1 MKQNGAGRV
10 VTDDAVGPLLSS
22 LARGTIGGMRVTLRH
37 FGAALADYLR
47 GWPGRR
53 GGSGTLVQSPADRG
67 MFTVEYPEQRIA
79 VPENFR
85 YLPILLYDEDDS
97 IRCTS
102 CGICAKVCPPQ
113 CIWIVRTA
121 GPDGKPIPEPAAF
134 TIDTSIC
141 MSCGYC
147 AEYCPFDA
155 IKMDHRYEMASFERK
170 ESLLH
175 RKQQLMVSTAYY
187 AKIHPTD
194 WAAEEA
200 ERLAKEA
207 KDREKAEA
215 AAASSAASAAAPAT
229 PPTS

>member
-1 MKQNGAGRV
+1 MEPNGSGRV
-10 VTDDAVGPLLSS
+10 VTDDAVGPLLAS
-22 LARGTIGGMRVTLRH
+22 LARGTLGGMRITIRH
-37 FGAALADYLR
+37 FAAALAGYLR
-47 GWPGRR
+47 GGGRR
-53 GGSGTLVQSPADRG
+53 GAGGEVVQSPGERG
-67 MFTVEYPEQRIA
+67 LFTVEYPEERVA

-85 YLPILLYDEDDS
+85 YLPVLLYEEDS
-97 IRCTS
+97 GKIRCTS

-155 IKMDHRYEMASFERK
+155 IKMDHRYELASFERV
-170 ESLLH
+170 ETLLH
-175 RKQQLMVSTAYY
+175 SKDDLLVSTAYY
-187 AKIHPTD
+187 ARIHPTD

-200 ERLAKEA
+200 ERLAKEQ
-207 KDREKAEA
+207 KDREKAA
-215 AAASSAASAAAPAT
+215 AAAPAAT
-229 PPTS
+229 APSQ